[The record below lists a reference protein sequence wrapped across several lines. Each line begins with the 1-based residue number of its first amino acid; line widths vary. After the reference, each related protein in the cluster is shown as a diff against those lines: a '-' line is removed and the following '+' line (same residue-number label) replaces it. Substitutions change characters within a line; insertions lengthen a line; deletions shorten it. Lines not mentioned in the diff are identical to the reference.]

1 MIKIFIGIFCFLAIF
16 SCNND
21 DNIST
26 AQVNSITTTT
36 IDDGMTLLEIRIH
49 DELAT
54 DGEFIADSGM
64 SRSAMIQ
71 NFKKSGKTV
80 TELNITV
87 KEINIVNA
95 DGEVV
100 PCPMKE
106 VKRLNIL
113 DIAKSNPV
121 VLSSVPRHGWRAYHQ
136 HTEV

>member
-1 MIKIFIGIFCFLAIF
+1 MNRMIKIFIGIFCFLAIF
-16 SCNND
+16 SCNNN

-49 DELAT
+49 DEP
-54 DGEFIADSGM
+54 
-64 SRSAMIQ
+64 
-71 NFKKSGKTV
+71 FKKSGKTV

-87 KEINIVNA
+87 KEINIVNE
-95 DGEVV
+95 DGDVI

-106 VKRLNIL
+106 IKRLNIL

>member
-1 MIKIFIGIFCFLAIF
+1 MNRMIKIFIGIFCFLAIF
-16 SCNND
+16 SCNNN

-49 DELAT
+49 DEP
-54 DGEFIADSGM
+54 
-64 SRSAMIQ
+64 
-71 NFKKSGKTV
+71 FKKSGKTV

-87 KEINIVNA
+87 KEINIVSESG
-95 DGEVV
+95 DVI

-106 VKRLNIL
+106 IKRLNIL